1 MDYTNLL
8 LGMFALGF
16 GFYMLYLRVTNN
28 ISNSTKLLKMKEL
41 MGDKAGNLVHLIAYT
56 ILPFALGIVLLYT
69 TYINS
74 TQN

>member
-16 GFYMLYLRVTNN
+16 GIYMLYLRLANN

-56 ILPFALGIVLLYT
+56 ILPIALGIVLLYT

>member
-1 MDYTNLL
+1 MDYTNLI
-8 LGMFALGF
+8 LGVFALCF
-16 GFYMLYLRVTNN
+16 GLYMLYLRITNN

-56 ILPFALGIVLLYT
+56 ILPIALGIVLLYT